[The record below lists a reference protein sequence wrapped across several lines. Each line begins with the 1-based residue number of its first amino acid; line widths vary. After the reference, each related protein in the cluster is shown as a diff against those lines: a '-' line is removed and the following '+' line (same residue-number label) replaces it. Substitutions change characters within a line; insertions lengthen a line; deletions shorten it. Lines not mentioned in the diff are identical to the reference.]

1 MTVEIIDDFNSKH
14 NHETTK
20 QTLFEQTPP
29 VLIISMKRF
38 IYDVEQNQ
46 TQKVVKHITI
56 TEDLCLPSVVMTN
69 NQKVDYKLFAVVN
82 HHGKKAQGGHYTVD
96 VFCNDTEWYRFD
108 DTDVGKIEL
117 DQVLK
122 EESDRQPYLL
132 FYTLKE

>member
-20 QTLFEQTPP
+20 QTLFDQVPP
-29 VLIISMKRF
+29 VLIISIKRF
-38 IYDVEQNQ
+38 IYNVEQNQ
-46 TQKVVKHITI
+46 TQKVLKHITI

-69 NQKVDYKLFAVVN
+69 NQKVNYKLFAVVN
-82 HHGKKAQGGHYTVD
+82 HHGKKAQGGHYTCD
-96 VFCNDTEWYRFD
+96 VFCNDSEWYRFD
-108 DTDVGKIEL
+108 DTNVSKIEL
-117 DQVLK
+117 EEVLK